1 MHFEAHL
8 QLLQQYGIS
17 TNNFFASLLSEFF
30 LYEIYVLM
38 FLLFKGD
45 KLVRATELAKLL
57 TLEKSMK
64 GALTLVTR
72 LKLPMLQ
79 EKFSSILEV
88 TATPLNFF
96 FLIEL
101 IYVQT

>member
-1 MHFEAHL
+1 
-8 QLLQQYGIS
+8 
-17 TNNFFASLLSEFF
+17 
-30 LYEIYVLM
+30 M
-38 FLLFKGD
+38 FVIFPKGD

-72 LKLPMLQ
+72 LKHPVLQ

-88 TATPLNFF
+88 KA
-96 FLIEL
+96 FLSML
-101 IYVQT
+101 ISKLLPILPYTRIY

>member
-1 MHFEAHL
+1 MKF
-8 QLLQQYGIS
+8 
-17 TNNFFASLLSEFF
+17 
-30 LYEIYVLM
+30 M
-38 FLLFKGD
+38 FLCFYVFMFFCFPEGD

-57 TLEKSMK
+57 ILEKSVK

-88 TATPLNFF
+88 KATPQFS
-96 FLIEL
+96 
-101 IYVQT
+101 T